1 MLPHQKWGVL
11 RRDTFHYCDI
21 QSILFRKKGL
31 RQKNCYLL
39 SKCFVFVKFTAVIFP
54 AVSPRRGPTSMRP
67 KKWRFGDGVG
77 GRGGGGGMGPRIS
90 EVLSKDSL
98 RSLALLTKIGAD
110 FDQEAEDLSISS
122 RKSSIQSS
130 DQGARPKQPL
140 VVKEDLIRKVR
151 IDLPSA
157 VVLSIIKRYRRKSA
171 YIWRRAG
178 FIWCSIPQN
187 NPS

>member
-1 MLPHQKWGVL
+1 
-11 RRDTFHYCDI
+11 
-21 QSILFRKKGL
+21 
-31 RQKNCYLL
+31 
-39 SKCFVFVKFTAVIFP
+39 
-54 AVSPRRGPTSMRP
+54 
-67 KKWRFGDGVG
+67 
-77 GRGGGGGMGPRIS
+77 MGPRIS

-171 YIWRRAG
+171 YI
-178 FIWCSIPQN
+178 
-187 NPS
+187 